1 MNTQQING
9 SDKNNGSQLDARVAV
24 YIVAWMDRGQVEF
37 NMYYSPSA
45 AERVFAIEKEY
56 CNELSNRELGRTAI
70 CVEVEVTSLASA
82 EREINDQIVE
92 MFDKAQNR
100 YTARRHEVPAHFAM
114 LH

>member
-24 YIVAWMDRGQVEF
+24 YVVAWMDRGQVEF
-37 NMYYSPSA
+37 NIYHSPSA

-56 CNELSNRELGRTAI
+56 CNELTNREMGRKSI
-70 CVEVEVTSLASA
+70 CVEVHVTSLATA
-82 EREINDQIVE
+82 EREVDEQIE
-92 MFDKAQNR
+92 ALFEKAQNR
-100 YTARRHEVPAHFAM
+100 YTARRHEVRAFAM